1 MLALR
6 AQKQSLSVLLQ
17 RGSVGDDLWKRF
29 LRAEKEM
36 EEEVK
41 DVVAEVSI
49 AYAGVLRMFQISLLT
64 ILVTYRQTLTSQAG
78 AKLSSNPPMK

>member
-41 DVVAEVSI
+41 DVVAEVSTAMQKYRVFCGLLLI
-49 AYAGVLRMFQISLLT
+49 WLLLGKLLRPRLGPIYLP
-64 ILVTYRQTLTSQAG
+64 IRQ
-78 AKLSSNPPMK
+78 